1 VTYPDWVL
9 KENPLIDLGVTSA
22 ASLQLAVELQVP
34 SGVLGDVTGDG
45 LVNVEDLLGVL
56 EAFGRCPC
64 CAADLDSSGVVDVN
78 DLLDVIS
85 AW

>member
-1 VTYPDWVL
+1 L
-9 KENPLIDLGVTSA
+9 R
-22 ASLQLAVELQVP
+22 VP
-34 SGVLGDVTGDG
+34 SGVPGDVTGDG

-56 EAFGRCPC
+56 EVFGRCPC
-64 CAADLDSSGVVDVN
+64 CAADLDGSGVVDVN